1 MKNNHDDMSFLTLIT
16 LIVLS
21 VGLFCSQ
28 GFAIEVQKSE
38 RSGVRLQVGFLYML
52 ANFSGPIPSQ
62 WARIDYD
69 QQNNELVSLNPVSNE
84 VQIFNREGMELYAF
98 GTKGEIPRLKDIAAG
113 DDGTIYGLS
122 MNFRDNGIQVFNY
135 RGEPETSVFIENL
148 PEEWSLFQADRIEY
162 QDDKLYLVDTNAM
175 QFAVV
180 ASSGSF
186 IEMHDVGERLR
197 AIVEKKD
204 PEKNKNT
211 EIDISGF
218 DIDSKGNI
226 YFTSP
231 LISSAFRLDNEDNL
245 IPFGRSGSGPGKF
258 GVISGI
264 AAGEQGRIYVAD
276 RLRSVVMIFD
286 QKFTFQ
292 GEFGYRGDRQ
302 SDMLVPDDLVIDH
315 NGQRVF
321 VSQAANKGVG
331 VYRVIVETK

>member
-1 MKNNHDDMSFLTLIT
+1 M
-16 LIVLS
+16 
-21 VGLFCSQ
+21 
-28 GFAIEVQKSE
+28 
-38 RSGVRLQVGFLYML
+38 
-52 ANFSGPIPSQ
+52 
-62 WARIDYD
+62 
-69 QQNNELVSLNPVSNE
+69 
-84 VQIFNREGMELYAF
+84 NRN
-98 GTKGEIPRLKDIAAG
+98 
-113 DDGTIYGLS
+113 S
-122 MNFRDNGIQVFNY
+122 
-135 RGEPETSVFIENL
+135 
-148 PEEWSLFQADRIEY
+148 
-162 QDDKLYLVDTNAM
+162 
-175 QFAVV
+175 
-180 ASSGSF
+180 
-186 IEMHDVGERLR
+186 HH
-197 AIVEKKD
+197 
-204 PEKNKNT
+204 
-211 EIDISGF
+211 
-218 DIDSKGNI
+218 
-226 YFTSP
+226 P